1 MADDQDPAEQS
12 QQSQQGG
19 GDGGDGKRP
28 AWAADLKAEILGAV
42 REIVAPVRE
51 GGSAQQAAQRHET
64 GKLETEANLD
74 DKITAAIERIG
85 KARADQDAA
94 KSVQDRLDAIE
105 AAMAEVVPVERGRAH
120 NLMGWGEPG

>member
-1 MADDQDPAEQS
+1 MADQDPDQG
-12 QQSQQGG
+12 QQSQQDG

-64 GKLETEANLD
+64 GKLEGEANLD

-105 AAMAEVVPVERGRAH
+105 AAAAEVVPVERGPFHR
-120 NLMGWGEPG
+120 LMGWGEPGR